1 MAVDMYHDLMA
12 RRTTI
17 EVDEELLG
25 RAQSA
30 LGTRGLKDTVDAA
43 LGEAI
48 RRSQRE
54 RLAQRIADGRGIDR
68 SPDVLDDTRPT
79 R

>member
-1 MAVDMYHDLMA
+1 MT

-17 EVDEELLG
+17 DIDDELLTG
-25 RAQSA
+25 AQAA

-43 LGEAI
+43 FREAI
-48 RRSQRE
+48 RRSRRD
-54 RLAQRIADGRGIDR
+54 RLGQRIASGAGIDR
-68 SPDVLDDTRPT
+68 SPALLDETRPV

>member
-1 MAVDMYHDLMA
+1 MAKDMYHAAMS

-17 EVDEELLG
+17 EIDEALLG
-25 RAQSA
+25 RAQAA

-43 LGEAI
+43 LTEAI
-48 RRSQRE
+48 RRAQRE
-54 RLAQRIADGRGIDR
+54 RLAQRIAGGGGIDR
-68 SPDVLDDTRPT
+68 SIDLLRETRPT

>member
-1 MAVDMYHDLMA
+1 MT

-17 EVDEELLG
+17 DIDDELLTG
-25 RAQSA
+25 AQAA

-43 LGEAI
+43 FREAI
-48 RRSQRE
+48 RRALRE
-54 RLAQRIADGRGIDR
+54 KLGKRISSGAGIDR
-68 SPDVLDDTRPT
+68 SPALLDETRPV